1 MRITCYTT
9 QKPRVLIAKSSTS
22 GKIDNDTMHNRAIHQ
37 GQVNNFCEE
46 PQETEESV
54 WDPTRVIT
62 AEKCRH
68 ELTVWIAIPYGGYQ
82 SPVDV
87 RGNQWV
93 TWHGETVARRLGGL
107 RAGHLLLLTHRA
119 AE

>member
-54 WDPTRVIT
+54 WDQTRVIT

-68 ELTVWIAIPYGGYQ
+68 ELIAWIAIPYGGHQ
-82 SPVDV
+82 SP
-87 RGNQWV
+87 
-93 TWHGETVARRLGGL
+93 LGGGVTL
-107 RAGHLLLLTHRA
+107 VTLTHGMARQWQDA
-119 AE
+119 GRSPGRSFV